1 MIKYELQKQRE
12 LKQLADV
19 TANIYLE
26 EKYYIET
33 KFEDLKDI
41 VDIVE
46 GGIIFEVEQ
55 WESL

>member
-1 MIKYELQKQRE
+1 M
-12 LKQLADV
+12 LADV

-46 GGIIFEVEQ
+46 NGIIFEVEQ